1 MAAVA
6 FDEGNKTRI
15 ERYRKGEHPMSRQP
29 PSTALTDLTVL
40 DMTQARAGPICV
52 RQLADWGANV
62 IKIERPGNPPD
73 WAGRYEAD
81 FQSKHRNKR
90 SMVLDL
96 RGEEGR
102 LVLNR
107 MVEKAD
113 VVVEN
118 FRPAVKD
125 RLGFDYDSLNKANPR
140 IILASIS
147 AFGQDGPYKDRPGLD
162 QIVQGMSGFMSV
174 TGEPGRGP
182 LRAGVAISDIT
193 CGLFCALG
201 ILTALHERQRSGQGQ
216 WVQTSLMESLLSMM
230 DLHVARYLI
239 NGIVGQQVG
248 NEHPTGVPTN
258 TYKTSDGYV
267 SLSIMPRMWPDLCR
281 AIEREDMAE
290 DPRFD
295 TREARRAHRKECNG
309 TIAEAMADFTTEEM
323 LARLAASDIPS
334 GPVFTIDQTFADP
347 QVRHLDLAQG
357 LRSESMGD
365 FKLLGQAFRLSR
377 TPTGNWS
384 AIPEYGENTDEVLA
398 EFDFSDDEIAALKA
412 AQVVTGRETEGAG
425 AG

>member
-1 MAAVA
+1 
-6 FDEGNKTRI
+6 
-15 ERYRKGEHPMSRQP
+15 MSRQT
-29 PSTALTDLTVL
+29 PSTALADLIVL

-90 SMVLDL
+90 CMVLDL

-102 LVLNR
+102 AVLNR
-107 MVEKAD
+107 MVEQAD

-125 RLGFDYDSLNKANPR
+125 RLGFDYESLKKVNPR

-162 QIVQGMSGFMSV
+162 QIIQGMSSFMSING
-174 TGEPGRGP
+174 TPDSGP

-201 ILTALHERQRSGQGQ
+201 ILTALHERERSGEGQ

-239 NGIVGQQVG
+239 NDIVGQQVG

-258 TYKTSDGYV
+258 TYKTSDGHV

-281 AIEREDMAE
+281 AIERDDMAE
-290 DPRFD
+290 DSRFD
-295 TREARRAHRKECNG
+295 TREARRGHRKECNG
-309 TIAEAMADFTTEEM
+309 MIAEAMAKFTTEEM
-323 LARLAASDIPS
+323 LKRFAAADIPS
-334 GPVFTIDQTFADP
+334 GPVFTIDETFADP
-347 QVRHLDLAQG
+347 QVQHMNLAQE
-357 LRSESMGD
+357 LSSESMGD
-365 FKLLGQAFRLSR
+365 FKLLSQAFRLSR
-377 TPTGNWS
+377 TPTENWTG
-384 AIPEYGENTDEVLA
+384 IPEYGENTEEVLA
-398 EFDFSDDEIAALKA
+398 EFGYSAEEIEALKSA
-412 AQVVTGRETEGAG
+412 EVVTTREIEDAKAG
-425 AG
+425 

>member
-1 MAAVA
+1 
-6 FDEGNKTRI
+6 
-15 ERYRKGEHPMSRQP
+15 MSRQP
-29 PSTALTDLTVL
+29 PSTALADLTVL
-40 DMTQARAGPICV
+40 DMTQARAGPVCV

-90 SMVLDL
+90 CMVLDL
-96 RGEEGR
+96 GGEEGR
-102 LVLNR
+102 TVLNR
-107 MVEKAD
+107 MVQQAD
-113 VVVEN
+113 VLVEN

-125 RLGFDYDSLNKANPR
+125 RLGFDYQSLKKINPR

-162 QIVQGMSGFMSV
+162 QIIQGMSGFMSIN
-174 TGEPGRGP
+174 GEPGRGP

-201 ILTALHERQRSGQGQ
+201 ILTALHERERSGEGQ

-239 NGIVGQQVG
+239 NDIVGQQVG

-258 TYKTSDGYV
+258 TYETSDGYV
-267 SLSIMPRMWPDLCR
+267 SISIMPRMWPDLCR
-281 AIEREDMAE
+281 AIERDDMAE

-295 TREARRAHRKECNG
+295 TREARRAHRKECNSM
-309 TIAEAMADFTTEEM
+309 IAEAMAKFTTEEM
-323 LARLAASDIPS
+323 LKRFAVSDIPS
-334 GPVFTIDQTFADP
+334 GPVLAIDQAFDDP
-347 QVRHLDLAQG
+347 QVRHMGLAKE
-357 LRSESMGD
+357 LSSESMGD
-365 FKLLGQAFRLSR
+365 FKLLSQAFRLSR
-377 TPTGNWS
+377 TPTENWS
-384 AIPEYGENTDEVLA
+384 AIPEYGENTEEILA
-398 EFDFSDDEIAALKA
+398 EFGFSGDEIAALISA
-412 AQVVTGRETEGAG
+412 SVVTGLETGDA
-425 AG
+425 AAK